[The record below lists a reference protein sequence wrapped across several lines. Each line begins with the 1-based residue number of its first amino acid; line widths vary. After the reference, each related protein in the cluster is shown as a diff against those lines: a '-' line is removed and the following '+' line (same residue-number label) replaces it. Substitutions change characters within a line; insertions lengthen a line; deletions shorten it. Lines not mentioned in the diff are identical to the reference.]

1 MDSEQKFTEGEKKTT
16 LKFDVYFIEEL
27 DMYPDNIQEEVVRQ
41 LINHEEDLVSLNG
54 LTQMVGGVVKG
65 AVPFFFEIEYLK
77 QEGEKAVY
85 LDIIPIELDD
95 YLDLITNQ
103 KTLTSNGTEG
113 TTRGETQEDS

>member
-54 LTQMVGGVVKG
+54 LTQMVGGVVTG
-65 AVPFFFEIEYLK
+65 TVPFFFEIEYLK

-113 TTRGETQEDS
+113 TTGGEAQEDS

>member
-65 AVPFFFEIEYLK
+65 EVPFFFEIEYLK
-77 QEGEKAVY
+77 QEGERAVY

-113 TTRGETQEDS
+113 TTGGETQEDS

>member
-65 AVPFFFEIEYLK
+65 DEPFFFEIEYLK
-77 QEGEKAVY
+77 QEGERAIY

>member
-41 LINHEEDLVSLNG
+41 LINHEENLVSLNG

-65 AVPFFFEIEYLK
+65 DDPFFFEIEYLK

-103 KTLTSNGTEG
+103 KTLTSNGITE
-113 TTRGETQEDS
+113 TTRGEVNDDS

>member
-65 AVPFFFEIEYLK
+65 TVPFFFEIEYLK

-113 TTRGETQEDS
+113 TTGGEAQEDS

>member
-54 LTQMVGGVVKG
+54 LTQIVGGVVKG

-85 LDIIPIELDD
+85 LDIIPIELDE

-113 TTRGETQEDS
+113 TTGGETQEDS

>member
-65 AVPFFFEIEYLK
+65 DDPFFFEIEYLK
-77 QEGEKAVY
+77 QEGERAIY

-113 TTRGETQEDS
+113 TTRGETKENS

>member
-27 DMYPDNIQEEVVRQ
+27 DMYPDNIQEDVVRQ

-85 LDIIPIELDD
+85 LDIIPIELDE

-113 TTRGETQEDS
+113 TTGGETQEDS

>member
-85 LDIIPIELDD
+85 LDIIPIELDE

-113 TTRGETQEDS
+113 TTGGETQEDS

>member
-65 AVPFFFEIEYLK
+65 EVPFFFEIEYLK

-103 KTLTSNGTEG
+103 KTLTSNGIEG
-113 TTRGETQEDS
+113 ATRGKTQEDS

>member
-1 MDSEQKFTEGEKKTT
+1 
-16 LKFDVYFIEEL
+16 
-27 DMYPDNIQEEVVRQ
+27 MYPDNIQEEVVRQ

-65 AVPFFFEIEYLK
+65 EVPFFFEIEYLK

-85 LDIIPIELDD
+85 LDIIPIELDE

-113 TTRGETQEDS
+113 TTGGETQEDS

>member
-54 LTQMVGGVVKG
+54 LTQIVGGVVKG

-85 LDIIPIELDD
+85 LDIIPIELDE

-113 TTRGETQEDS
+113 TTGGETKEDS

>member
-16 LKFDVYFIEEL
+16 LKFDDYFIEEL
-27 DMYPDNIQEEVVRQ
+27 DMYHDNIQEEVVRQ

-77 QEGEKAVY
+77 QEGENAVY

-103 KTLTSNGTEG
+103 KTLTSNGTER
-113 TTRGETQEDS
+113 TTGEEAKENS

>member
-16 LKFDVYFIEEL
+16 LKFDVYVIEEL

-54 LTQMVGGVVKG
+54 LTQIVGGVVKG

-85 LDIIPIELDD
+85 LDIIPIELDE

-113 TTRGETQEDS
+113 TTGRETQEDS

>member
-41 LINHEEDLVSLNG
+41 LINHEENLVSLNG

-65 AVPFFFEIEYLK
+65 DDPFFFEIEYLK
-77 QEGEKAVY
+77 QEGERAIY

-103 KTLTSNGTEG
+103 KTLTSNGTER
-113 TTRGETQEDS
+113 TTGEEAKENS

>member
-1 MDSEQKFTEGEKKTT
+1 
-16 LKFDVYFIEEL
+16 
-27 DMYPDNIQEEVVRQ
+27 
-41 LINHEEDLVSLNG
+41 
-54 LTQMVGGVVKG
+54 
-65 AVPFFFEIEYLK
+65 VPFFFEIEYLK

-113 TTRGETQEDS
+113 TTGGEAQEDS

>member
-103 KTLTSNGTEG
+103 KTLTSNGITE
-113 TTRGETQEDS
+113 TTRGEVNDDS

>member
-85 LDIIPIELDD
+85 LDIIPIELDE
-95 YLDLITNQ
+95 YLDLIINQ

-113 TTRGETQEDS
+113 TTGGETQEDS

>member
-54 LTQMVGGVVKG
+54 LTQIVGGVVKG

-85 LDIIPIELDD
+85 LDIIPIELDE

-113 TTRGETQEDS
+113 TTGRETQEDS

>member
-41 LINHEEDLVSLNG
+41 LINHEEDLASLNG
-54 LTQMVGGVVKG
+54 LSQMVGGVVKG
-65 AVPFFFEIEYLK
+65 TVPFFFEIEYLK

-113 TTRGETQEDS
+113 TTGGEAQEDS

>member
-113 TTRGETQEDS
+113 TTGEEAKENS

>member
-103 KTLTSNGTEG
+103 KTLTSNGTER
-113 TTRGETQEDS
+113 TTGEEAKENS

>member
-65 AVPFFFEIEYLK
+65 DEPFFFEIEYLK
-77 QEGEKAVY
+77 QEGERAIY

-113 TTRGETQEDS
+113 ATRGETQEDS

>member
-16 LKFDVYFIEEL
+16 LKFDVYFIKEL

-41 LINHEEDLVSLNG
+41 LINHEEDLASLNG
-54 LTQMVGGVVKG
+54 LSQMVGGVVKG
-65 AVPFFFEIEYLK
+65 TVPFFFEIEYLK

-113 TTRGETQEDS
+113 TTGGEAQEDS

>member
-41 LINHEEDLVSLNG
+41 LINHEEDLASLNG
-54 LTQMVGGVVKG
+54 LSQMVGGVVKG

-113 TTRGETQEDS
+113 TTGGEAQEDS

>member
-27 DMYPDNIQEEVVRQ
+27 DIYPDHIQEEVVRQ
-41 LINHEEDLVSLNG
+41 LINHEENLVSLNG

-65 AVPFFFEIEYLK
+65 DDPFFFEIEYLK
-77 QEGEKAVY
+77 QEGERAIY

-103 KTLTSNGTEG
+103 KTLTSNGTERA
-113 TTRGETQEDS
+113 TGEETKEDS

>member
-65 AVPFFFEIEYLK
+65 EVPFFFEIEYLK

-85 LDIIPIELDD
+85 LDIIPIELDE

-113 TTRGETQEDS
+113 TTGGETQEDS